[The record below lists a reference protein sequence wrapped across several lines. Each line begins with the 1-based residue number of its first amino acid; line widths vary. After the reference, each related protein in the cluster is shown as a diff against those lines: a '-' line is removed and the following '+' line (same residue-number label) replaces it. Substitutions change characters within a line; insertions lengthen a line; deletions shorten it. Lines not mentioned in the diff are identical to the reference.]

1 MSTADTHFK
10 LDGTTRGKLATPVIG
25 RARLGLMIAAVE
37 GATAAIVVLGT
48 AFAYHLV
55 VLHVTVD
62 DFVWPLYVLFGALAG
77 LLYGAFSAVATSR
90 FLDHGNTTSQR
101 STLPDAFYGWTAA
114 LALTLLSAFL
124 LGSIGDLSRV
134 SLTSA
139 YLAGIPLMLSLRSYG
154 QQLLAERISR
164 GELHYQRV
172 AVIGSR
178 LDVMNF
184 LVAGDLWKQGHQVT
198 DTLYLEDV
206 TDTEAGRLDM
216 DAIASFARSA
226 LRRQTDSMI
235 VVAALHDLDA
245 MEHLVT
251 EMKRFAL
258 NVVYA
263 PATSNRTLKFLD
275 VVPIGAN
282 NALRFVRKPLNDLS
296 VFLKRALDLSLALFG
311 LVVLAPLFAAVA
323 VAIKLESR
331 GPVIYRQARRGFNGE
346 TFMIWKFRS
355 MRVME
360 SGHAMVQAKRGDAR
374 ITRVGSILRATSVDE
389 LPQLVNVLLGQMS
402 IVGPRPHAIS
412 HDDQLGKVLATYA
425 HRQRIKPGITGW
437 AQVNGYRGETDTFD
451 AVEGRT
457 LHDLHYI
464 DNWSLMLDLWIIVL
478 TVFSLRTHRNAH

>member
-1 MSTADTHFK
+1 MSIADAHLK
-10 LDGTTRGKLATPVIG
+10 IGDAARTRIDAPVIG
-25 RARLGLMIAAVE
+25 RTRLSLMIAAVE
-37 GATAAIVVLGT
+37 GATATIVVLGS
-48 AFAYHLV
+48 AFAYHLLL
-55 VLHVTVD
+55 LHVTVS
-62 DFVWPLYVLFGALAG
+62 DFVWPLYVVFGALAG
-77 LLYGAFSAVATSR
+77 LLYGAFSAVATTR
-90 FLDHGNTTSQR
+90 LLDRGNTNQR

-114 LALTLLSAFL
+114 LALTLLTAFL

-154 QQLLAERISR
+154 QQILAERISR
-164 GELHYQRV
+164 GDLHYQRV

-178 LDVMNF
+178 LDVVNF
-184 LVAGDLWKQGHQVT
+184 LVAGDLWRQGHQVT

-206 TDTEAGRLDM
+206 TAADGGLDM
-216 DAIASFARSA
+216 AAIASFARAA
-226 LRRQTDSMI
+226 LKRQTDSMI

-245 MEHLVT
+245 MEHLVS

-282 NALRFVRKPLNDLS
+282 NALRFVRKPLTDLA
-296 VFLKRALDLSLALFG
+296 VLLKRTLDLALACVG
-311 LVVLAPLFAAVA
+311 LVLLAPLFAAA
-323 VAIKLESR
+323 AIAIKLESP

-360 SGHAMVQAKRGDAR
+360 SGHAMVQARRGDAR
-374 ITRVGSILRATSVDE
+374 ITRVGRILRATSIDE

-412 HDDQLGKVLATYA
+412 HDDQLSKVLATYA

-464 DNWSLMLDLWIIVL
+464 DNWSLMLDVWIIIL

>member
-1 MSTADTHFK
+1 MSTADAHFK
-10 LDGTTRGKLATPVIG
+10 AADVGRTGLEAPVIG

-48 AFAYHLV
+48 AFAYHLL
-55 VLHVTVD
+55 VLRVTVD
-62 DFVWPLYVLFGALAG
+62 DFVWPLYLLFGALAG
-77 LLYGAFSAVATSR
+77 LLYGAFSAVATTR
-90 FLDHGNTTSQR
+90 FLDQGNSAGQR

-139 YLAGIPLMLSLRSYG
+139 YLTGIPLMLSLRSYG
-154 QQLLAERISR
+154 QQILAERISR

-206 TDTEAGRLDM
+206 TGTDGSLDM
-216 DAIASFARSA
+216 DAIADFARLT
-226 LRRQTDSMI
+226 LRRRTDSMV

-282 NALRFVRKPLNDLS
+282 NALRFVRKPLSDLS
-296 VFLKRALDLSLALFG
+296 VLLKRSLDLFLACFG
-311 LVVLAPLFAAVA
+311 LLVLAPLFAVA
-323 VAIKLESR
+323 ALAIKFESA

-355 MRVME
+355 MSVME
-360 SGHAMVQAKRGDAR
+360 SGHSMVQARRGDAR
-374 ITRVGSILRATSVDE
+374 ITRVGRILRASSIDE
-389 LPQLVNVLLGQMS
+389 LPQLINVLLGQMS

-451 AVEGRT
+451 SVEGRT
-457 LHDLHYI
+457 LHDLYYI
-464 DNWSLMLDLWIIVL
+464 DNWSMILDLWIIVL
-478 TVFSLRTHRNAH
+478 TVFSLRTYRNAR